1 MATLTIQP
9 DSGTGNSGDTAL
21 DENVPDTNTGS
32 ATIGTIHHPTN
43 QQINGIFKFDF
54 SALSAGV
61 TITSATLTIRQT
73 AESGGSGKTV
83 TVNRLTQTGFVEAQ
97 ATWNDYATST
107 AWASAGGDFTT
118 DDSATAVTPSGAGD
132 IDFDVTNQVI
142 YAKDNTSE
150 IAYFILL
157 PSPGLSGVN
166 NIDIGF
172 RDNGTAGN
180 RPKLVIEYH
189 HVLPS
194 VLSISANVLTPA
206 DVTDNTMLPSALA
219 IATTLIAPGIV
230 ADGDVQIGSVQAITA
245 TLSAPSVIIDVT
257 PTPSTFAITAA
268 LLAPVVAIHNPLSL
282 EATLPAHTLEAN
294 LPAVI
299 TLEQNLPALTLEASC
314 KSGQLLT
321 LEATLPA
328 LTLVSHMGMHMVANL
343 PALTLD
349 STLTVGGVMSLNRI
363 LPALTLEA
371 SMTSGRVMT
380 LTADLPALT
389 LSSNI
394 LNGNVLTLAKTLLA
408 LTLEADATNGNT
420 MSLTKNLPALTLVSS
435 VNSSQTLTL
444 TATLPALELEAFAD
458 NYLDRYI

>member
-9 DSGTGNSGDTAL
+9 DSGTGNSGDTLLNAA
-21 DENVPDTNTGS
+21 DVDTNFGS
-32 ATIGTIHHPTN
+32 ATVDTIHAASGLDRR
-43 QQINGIFKFDF
+43 GIFKFDF

-61 TITSATLTIRQT
+61 TITSAILTIRQT

-180 RPKLVIEYH
+180 RPKLVIEYY

-230 ADGDVQIGSVQAITA
+230 ADGDVIIGSAQAITA
-245 TLSAPSVIIDVT
+245 TLLAPSVIIDVT

-282 EATLPAHTLEAN
+282 EATLPAHTLEASI
-294 LPAVI
+294 PAII

-349 STLTVGGVMSLNRI
+349 STLTVGGVMSLNSI

-371 SMTSGRVMT
+371 SMTSGRAMN
-380 LTADLPALT
+380 LTANLVALTLSANLVNGNILTLAQTLPALT
-389 LSSNI
+389 LEALSTT
-394 LNGNVLTLAKTLLA
+394 GN
-408 LTLEADATNGNT
+408 N
-420 MSLTKNLPALTLVSS
+420 MSLTKDLPALTLVSTAS
-435 VNSSQTLTL
+435 ASENITL